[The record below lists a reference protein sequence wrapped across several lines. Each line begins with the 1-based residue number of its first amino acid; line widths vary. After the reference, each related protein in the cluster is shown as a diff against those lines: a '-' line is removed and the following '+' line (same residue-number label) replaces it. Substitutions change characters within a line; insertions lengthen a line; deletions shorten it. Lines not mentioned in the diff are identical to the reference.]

1 VSHQNHVLFTRVN
14 EHKTRRAKGGRG
26 TPRRP
31 RSRARILTSSH
42 GSLRSRHTR
51 VGPSARRSPRN
62 TRSRAGIGNRGEGG
76 NAGAWRLWRRRR
88 HHTCAPTRPMAR
100 PPLGNAKTHS
110 VSSRL
115 GSRIGAIA
123 LPAAWLGAGAPTA
136 LPPPS
141 APRGLA
147 QHAVPSQ
154 VALERA
160 ASAPLSSHLH
170 STRALAIDQC
180 RCARA
185 ASVPEALCVHRRGC
199 PNSSPPQRKRV
210 IVKALGERSAQTTQ
224 LVEHGRR
231 R

>member
-1 VSHQNHVLFTRVN
+1 MAALETTAASHLCT
-14 EHKTRRAKGGRG
+14 
-26 TPRRP
+26 
-31 RSRARILTSSH
+31 
-42 GSLRSRHTR
+42 
-51 VGPSARRSPRN
+51 
-62 TRSRAGIGNRGEGG
+62 
-76 NAGAWRLWRRRR
+76 NAPNGA
-88 HHTCAPTRPMAR
+88 
-100 PPLGNAKTHS
+100 PPLGKREDAL
-110 VSSRL
+110 RL
-115 GSRIGAIA
+115 ESTRIAHRRHCV
-123 LPAAWLGAGAPTA
+123 AWLGAGAPTA

-147 QHAVPSQ
+147 QHTVPSQ

-185 ASVPEALCVHRRGC
+185 VSVPEALCVHRRGC

>member
-1 VSHQNHVLFTRVN
+1 MRICCTSFLAV
-14 EHKTRRAKGGRG
+14 
-26 TPRRP
+26 RP
-31 RSRARILTSSH
+31 RAVAEMSVAARVSDSAISSFSRASD
-42 GSLRSRHTR
+42 
-51 VGPSARRSPRN
+51 SA
-62 TRSRAGIGNRGEGG
+62 
-76 NAGAWRLWRRRR
+76 
-88 HHTCAPTRPMAR
+88 HC
-100 PPLGNAKTHS
+100 

-147 QHAVPSQ
+147 QHTVPSQ

-185 ASVPEALCVHRRGC
+185 ASVTEALCVHRRGC